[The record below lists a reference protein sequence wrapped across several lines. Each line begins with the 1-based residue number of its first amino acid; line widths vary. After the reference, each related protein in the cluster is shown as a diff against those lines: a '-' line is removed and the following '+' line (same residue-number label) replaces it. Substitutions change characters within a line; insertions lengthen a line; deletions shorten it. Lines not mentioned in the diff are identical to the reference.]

1 MSFAIPIYHWFHNG
15 NPYSGAEGGMRYIIE
30 PGKRPDPNDPAGKKK
45 VEYLVATIWPG
56 PWSREHTAEEK
67 QQSAEFAGD
76 QAGLDAAITLTS
88 PMACSGRSR
97 RGASRAPSTTTP
109 TLTPARA

>member
-76 QAGLDAAITLTS
+76 QAGLDAAIAWLQKQHE
-88 PMACSGRSR
+88 ARKER
-97 RGASRAPSTTTP
+97 WENVPSILDCEP
-109 TLTPARA
+109 DR

>member
-56 PWSREHTAEEK
+56 P
-67 QQSAEFAGD
+67 
-76 QAGLDAAITLTS
+76 
-88 PMACSGRSR
+88 
-97 RGASRAPSTTTP
+97 
-109 TLTPARA
+109 